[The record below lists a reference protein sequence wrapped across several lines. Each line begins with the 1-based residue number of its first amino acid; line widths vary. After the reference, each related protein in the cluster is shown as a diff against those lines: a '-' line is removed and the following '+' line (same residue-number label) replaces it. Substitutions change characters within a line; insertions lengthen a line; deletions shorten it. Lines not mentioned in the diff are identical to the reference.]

1 MPDTWD
7 NYVKNKKK
15 KRNAANT
22 LASFVNSSN
31 TKVAI
36 LDDLVYEDEPVAP
49 SGFIGSLSLSSGV
62 GTAIATVVGDI
73 GSAIGAATSSVGSA
87 LGVAKSSAGSAI
99 RSTGSKVRSSL
110 VAKAHRTSAF
120 ASTKASEMWGVV
132 TYRR

>member
-36 LDDLVYEDEPVAP
+36 LDDLVYEDEPTAPP
-49 SGFIGSLSLSSGV
+49 SGILGSLASGV
-62 GTAIATVVGDI
+62 GAAIGTVVGDVA
-73 GSAIGAATSSVGSA
+73 SALGAATSSAGSA
-87 LGVAKSSAGSAI
+87 LGSAGK
-99 RSTGSKVRSSL
+99 RVKSSL
-110 VAKAHRTSAF
+110 VAKAHHTSA
-120 ASTKASEMWGVV
+120 AAAAKASAMWRDA
-132 TYRR
+132 TYRG

>member
-7 NYVKNKKK
+7 NYVKKKKK

-22 LASFVNSSN
+22 LATFVNSSN

-49 SGFIGSLSLSSGV
+49 PSGILGSLASGV
-62 GTAIATVVGDI
+62 GAAIGTVVGDVA
-73 GSAIGAATSSVGSA
+73 SALGAATSSAGSA
-87 LGVAKSSAGSAI
+87 LGSAGK
-99 RSTGSKVRSSL
+99 KVKSSL
-110 VAKAHRTSAF
+110 VAKVHRTSAF
-120 ASTKASEMWGVV
+120 AATKASEMWGVV